1 MSHSDLAV
9 PADELA
15 QLRHETLKKSV
26 GIAYLLWFF
35 FGGLGGHRF
44 YMGRTQSGVI
54 LLISAIVIHALGL
67 YVTPFFYLLAL
78 LPFTWVMVDAFLI
91 PSLVRQHNED
101 LVSPAS

>member
-1 MSHSDLAV
+1 MSDLRTANTT
-9 PADELA
+9 DDR
-15 QLRHETLKKSV
+15 LRQNYETLKKSV

-44 YMGRTQSGVI
+44 YMGRTPSAVI
-54 LLISAIVIHALGL
+54 LLISAITIHALGL

-78 LPFTWVMVDAFLI
+78 VPFTWVMVDAFLI